1 LFLGGVIVVIKNCI
15 QKILIVI
22 GQRKMKG
29 NQLKCKK
36 CPKISSRKLSLG
48 EGIGTAKLLRTHKA
62 ALIYKITI
70 NAFLESSGDQ

>member
-1 LFLGGVIVVIKNCI
+1 MNVYCYTYVTLILNQKVFIIYYKDFCYVFLGGVTVVIKNCI

-36 CPKISSRKLSLG
+36 CPKIISRK
-48 EGIGTAKLLRTHKA
+48 
-62 ALIYKITI
+62 
-70 NAFLESSGDQ
+70 